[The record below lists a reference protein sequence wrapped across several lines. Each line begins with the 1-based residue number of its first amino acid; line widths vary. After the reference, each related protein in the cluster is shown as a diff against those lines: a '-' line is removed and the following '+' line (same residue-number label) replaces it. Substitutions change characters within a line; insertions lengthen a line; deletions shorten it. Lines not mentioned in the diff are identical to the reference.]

1 MAAKKAST
9 PKDTQSKKTA
19 APAPVK
25 QAAKKQAAPVQVA
38 PANASAGSK
47 KAASAPAKANP
58 VKASKKASAQP
69 ASSPAIESDVLPG
82 AAGHQSAAV
91 VQAAKAVRPAKKGSA
106 AAPKAAVP
114 KAVSQKRTKV
124 DIGLTSPGAAP
135 AATQITAPQP
145 TQADGLISA
154 LTNLGADT
162 GGDGPNPFRTGMRR
176 SRAPEP
182 ATLVIFGAT
191 GDLSRRKLL
200 PAVFGLWQDGL
211 LGSAFNIIGVGRQE
225 MSDEQFKD
233 YAIEALKT
241 SKETDAPQ
249 PGSLEK
255 FRELLYYEFGDFAA
269 DDVYERLRTQLDE
282 AEDAHGGR
290 KNALFYLSTP
300 PSLFEPI
307 SNGLGR
313 LGLQDESGGW
323 RRIIIEKPFGRDLA
337 SARHLNDTI
346 HTVWNESQ
354 VYRIDHYLGKETVQN
369 LMAIRF
375 GNAIFEPLWNRAF
388 VDHIQITNA
397 EDLGLEGRA
406 GYYEEAGVVRDM
418 LQNHLMQLVA
428 LAAMEPPAAFDADS
442 IRDEKVK
449 ALRAIRRIPVERVP
463 EVAVRGQYG
472 PGTLDGEHVPG
483 YREEPNVVPGSAT
496 PTYVAV
502 KYEIDNWRWEGVP
515 FYVRSGKRLP
525 KKTTEIAVVFKRPPL
540 GLFPGGLER
549 NVLAFR
555 IQPDEGVSLK
565 FSSKTPGQENV
576 LREVIMDF
584 RYDAFGAQLESPYS
598 RLLLDAMVGD
608 ATLFP
613 REDEVDQAWQIVS
626 GILDAWDAASPHHT
640 TPEFPNYAAG
650 TWGPKEAED
659 LLGPDRRWRRL

>member
-1 MAAKKAST
+1 MVAKKDPKGKAGEESRAKPSAVPVQTVKTAKPSTKAAAK
-9 PKDTQSKKTA
+9 
-19 APAPVK
+19 PAPSK
-25 QAAKKQAAPVQVA
+25 PAP
-38 PANASAGSK
+38 SK
-47 KAASAPAKANP
+47 
-58 VKASKKASAQP
+58 KASKKP
-69 ASSPAIESDVLPG
+69 APVTSPAIESDVLPG

-91 VQAAKAVRPAKKGSA
+91 KGVAVKGSA
-106 AAPKAAVP
+106 KASTKNAAKTPASK
-114 KAVSQKRTKV
+114 
-124 DIGLTSPGAAP
+124 AAP
-135 AATQITAPQP
+135 ANKPVKAKAADPLLTPAEAAGNPQDAVQSLLAGDIT
-145 TQADGLISA
+145 
-154 LTNLGADT
+154 
-162 GGDGPNPFRTGMRR
+162 NPFRSGMRR

-211 LGSAFNIIGVGRQE
+211 LGSAFNIVGVGRQE
-225 MSDEQFKD
+225 MTDEQFKD
-233 YAIEALKT
+233 YAIEALNT
-241 SKETDAPQ
+241 SKETDTPQ

-269 DDVYERLRTQLDE
+269 DEVYEKVKTQLDE

-313 LGLQDESGGW
+313 LGLQDQSEGW
-323 RRIIIEKPFGRDLA
+323 RRIIVEKPFGRDLA
-337 SARHLNDTI
+337 SARHLNDTL
-346 HTVWNESQ
+346 HTVWNEPQ

-375 GNAIFEPLWNRAF
+375 GNAIFEPLWNRAY

-418 LQNHLMQLVA
+418 LQNHLMQVVA
-428 LAAMEPPAAFDADS
+428 LTAMEPPAAFDADA

-449 ALRAIRRIPVERVP
+449 ALRAIRRIPIERVS

-483 YREEPNVVPGSAT
+483 YREEPNVTPESGT

-502 KYEIDNWRWEGVP
+502 KYEIDNWRWQGVP
-515 FYVRSGKRLP
+515 FFVRSGKRLP
-525 KKTTEIAVVFKRPPL
+525 KKVTEIAVVFKRPPL

-576 LREVIMDF
+576 LREVVMDF

-626 GILDAWDAASPHHT
+626 GMLEAWDAASPHYIAPT
-640 TPEFPNYAAG
+640 DFPNYTAG
-650 TWGPKEAED
+650 SWGPDAADK
-659 LLGPDRRWRRL
+659 LLGEGRRWRRL

>member
-1 MAAKKAST
+1 MAERKPRVPKPDSAGQPSGKPAAKPAAKSAAKKAPSEAAAPRT
-9 PKDTQSKKTA
+9 PKTPARSA
-19 APAPVK
+19 APPK
-25 QAAKKQAAPVQVA
+25 GPTL
-38 PANASAGSK
+38 
-47 KAASAPAKANP
+47 PAKDLTD
-58 VKASKKASAQP
+58 AS
-69 ASSPAIESDVLPG
+69 EVLPG
-82 AAGHQSAAV
+82 AAGHQDAAP
-91 VQAAKAVRPAKKGSA
+91 QGKGKGKAAK
-106 AAPKAAVP
+106 
-114 KAVSQKRTKV
+114 T
-124 DIGLTSPGAAP
+124 GAARRP
-135 AATQITAPQP
+135 VKAKASDPLLTPQEAASGPPTVTQTSVIEDVT
-145 TQADGLISA
+145 
-154 LTNLGADT
+154 
-162 GGDGPNPFRTGMRR
+162 NPFRTGMRR

-191 GDLSRRKLL
+191 GDLARRKLL

-211 LGSAFNIIGVGRQE
+211 LGSAFNIVGVGRQE
-225 MSDEQFKD
+225 MTDEQFKD

-241 SKETDAPQ
+241 SKETDEPQ
-249 PGSLEK
+249 PGNLEK
-255 FRELLYYEFGDFAA
+255 FRELLYYEFGDFGT
-269 DDVYERLRTQLDE
+269 DEVYEKVKVQLDE
-282 AEDAHGGR
+282 AEEAHGGR

-313 LGLQDESGGW
+313 LGLQQQQEGW
-323 RRIIIEKPFGRDLA
+323 RRIIVEKPFGRDLA
-337 SARHLNDTI
+337 SARHLNDTL

-375 GNAIFEPLWNRAF
+375 GNAIFEPLWNRSF

-418 LQNHLMQLVA
+418 LQNHLMQVVA
-428 LAAMEPPAAFDADS
+428 LTAMEPPAAFDADA

-449 ALRAIRRIPVERVP
+449 ALRAIRRIPLERVS

-472 PGTLDGEHVPG
+472 AGTLDGEHVPG
-483 YREEPNVVPGSAT
+483 YREEPNVQPDSVT

-502 KYEIDNWRWEGVP
+502 KYEIDNWRWQGVP

-525 KKTTEIAVVFKRPPL
+525 KKVTEIAVVFKRPPL

-576 LREVIMDF
+576 LREVVMDF

-626 GILDAWDAASPHHT
+626 GILEAWDAASPNAV
-640 TPEFPNYAAG
+640 PAPDFPNYDAG
-650 TWGPKEAED
+650 TWGPEAAD
-659 LLGPDRRWRRL
+659 QLLGPDRRWRRL

>member
-1 MAAKKAST
+1 MAVKKAPAAKPADQPEAAPPAVTQPKAEARPPKASATAKKVAADKAAGKPQPVSSSPIESDDILPGVAGHPSAAT
-9 PKDTQSKKTA
+9 PAAKRAGSKTA
-19 APAPVK
+19 ASKTTAPK
-25 QAAKKQAAPVQVA
+25 KPTSAKPVQGKA
-38 PANASAGSK
+38 ADPLLTPAE
-47 KAASAPAKANP
+47 ASAP
-58 VKASKKASAQP
+58 SA
-69 ASSPAIESDVLPG
+69 
-82 AAGHQSAAV
+82 
-91 VQAAKAVRPAKKGSA
+91 VQAADLA
-106 AAPKAAVP
+106 ANV
-114 KAVSQKRTKV
+114 
-124 DIGLTSPGAAP
+124 
-135 AATQITAPQP
+135 
-145 TQADGLISA
+145 
-154 LTNLGADT
+154 
-162 GGDGPNPFRTGMRR
+162 NPFRAGMRR

-191 GDLSRRKLL
+191 GDLAKRKLL

-211 LGSAFNIIGVGRQE
+211 LGSAFNIVGVGRQE
-225 MSDEQFKD
+225 MTDEQFKD

-241 SKETDAPQ
+241 SKETDTPQ
-249 PGSLEK
+249 PGALEK
-255 FRELLYYEFGDFAA
+255 FRELLYYEFGDFGA
-269 DDVYERLRTQLDE
+269 DEVYIKVKEQLDE

-313 LGLQDESGGW
+313 LGLQDQSEGW

-337 SARHLNDTI
+337 SARHLNDTL

-375 GNAIFEPLWNRAF
+375 GNAIFEPLWNRAY

-418 LQNHLMQLVA
+418 LQNHLMQVVA
-428 LAAMEPPAAFDADS
+428 LTAMEPPAAFDADA

-449 ALRAIRRIPVERVP
+449 ALRAIRRIPLERVS
-463 EVAVRGQYG
+463 EVAVRGQYS

-483 YREEPNVVPGSAT
+483 YREEPNVQEGSGT

-502 KYEIDNWRWEGVP
+502 KYEIDNWRWQGVP

-525 KKTTEIAVVFKRPPL
+525 KKVTEIAVVFKRPPL

-565 FSSKTPGQENV
+565 FSSKTPGQENL
-576 LREVIMDF
+576 LREVVMDF

-613 REDEVDQAWQIVS
+613 REDEVDQAWQIVA
-626 GILDAWDAASPHHT
+626 GILEAWDSGSPRYVPPT
-640 TPEFPNYAAG
+640 DFPNYDAG
-650 TWGPKEAED
+650 TWGPEEAD
-659 LLGPDRRWRRL
+659 QLIGPDRRWRRL